1 MVTVVGNKYLS
12 GFLTNTVGAMFSGT
26 WKPGVGM
33 AGFGKQF
40 GDIWAVNYTNKLG
53 DDTTGFQKFKWGLKG
68 AGNIALNVVG
78 NLAAIYNLGF
88 GTVKNAASESTFVK
102 NGDFAF

>member
-1 MVTVVGNKYLS
+1 MT
-12 GFLTNTVGAMFSGT
+12 
-26 WKPGVGM
+26 GVQTC
-33 AGFGKQF
+33 ALP
-40 GDIWAVNYTNKLG
+40 I
-53 DDTTGFQKFKWGLKG
+53 LKG

>member
-1 MVTVVGNKYLS
+1 
-12 GFLTNTVGAMFSGT
+12 MFNGT
-26 WKPGVGM
+26 WKPGVGL
-33 AGFGKQF
+33 AGFGDQF
-40 GDIWAVNYTNKLG
+40 SSIWATNYTNKLT

>member
-1 MVTVVGNKYLS
+1 
-12 GFLTNTVGAMFSGT
+12 
-26 WKPGVGM
+26 M

-40 GDIWAVNYTNKLG
+40 GDIWATNYTNKLG